1 METKTYKLTILDRIT
16 LPSILKTEA
25 NYTTLIIN
33 KDIKKKVEITQDEL
47 VKYKFKNL
55 PDGNLAWNIT
65 KEDNTFEYEFTSLE
79 VGEITACLNKLEQ
92 DNKLTEDHIGLYE
105 LFVK

>member
-55 PDGNLAWNIT
+55 PNGSITWNIE
-65 KEDNTFEYEFTSLE
+65 KDQDSFETEFTSLE
-79 VGEITACLNKLEQ
+79 ATEITACLNKLEQ
-92 DNKLTEDHIGLYE
+92 DNKLTEDHLGLYE